1 MTEIADHNY
10 GAGEWNAE
18 TNDNTTQ
25 IKREVWPLDFDF
37 EQVIEQGQIECIMNM
52 NLNQSSHKCH
62 YNDGKCLVMWLYRV
76 WKDILCLLSIP
87 DRLGLLLYY
96 LVVYHSRVLK
106 EFKRD
111 LPEFLIG

>member
-37 EQVIEQGQIECIMNM
+37 EQVIDRARSDWVYNEHELKSI
-52 NLNQSSHKCH
+52 QS
-62 YNDGKCLVMWLYRV
+62 
-76 WKDILCLLSIP
+76 
-87 DRLGLLLYY
+87 
-96 LVVYHSRVLK
+96 
-106 EFKRD
+106 
-111 LPEFLIG
+111 